1 MAQRLVLC
9 RPLYNRRKICY
20 NIKKDFIKSAFHFLL
35 QSDRVSQE
43 NKITSENGNGVK
55 FA

>member
-9 RPLYNRRKICY
+9 RLFTIEEKYVIIY
-20 NIKKDFIKSAFHFLL
+20 KKDFIKSAFQFLL

-43 NKITSENGNGVK
+43 NKNTSENGNGVK